1 MLTLTI
7 SPHMRPSTLELLD
20 FVTILAASTFAY
32 PPSPL
37 DSRNTRNLCNPR
49 LTPQKQALIDG
60 PSTGVPRQPFTYRRL
75 VLTPYVLKKLPRS
88 AGSSTV
94 KKVWDASEV
103 EAKWAKSA
111 WCQKRQAQ
119 EKRRNTTDFERFEV
133 MLLKKQRRRLV
144 QVRFLPCLG
153 WYSYLLGAGRG
164 LTCRALSL
172 SLSPMTRAGGRCQ
185 GQEVGV
191 NPPHL
196 SLSLSSARPL
206 PPLPFCFRANDGG
219 SKTPPSPFTPVFV
232 LPFDV

>member
-144 QVRFLPCLG
+144 QVRFFF
-153 WYSYLLGAGRG
+153 SFLLGP
-164 LTCRALSL
+164 L
-172 SLSPMTRAGGRCQ
+172 PGGR
-185 GQEVGV
+185 
-191 NPPHL
+191 
-196 SLSLSSARPL
+196 
-206 PPLPFCFRANDGG
+206 D
-219 SKTPPSPFTPVFV
+219 
-232 LPFDV
+232 